1 MFKTRVNMPCK
12 QVVENAPM
20 HDTARRLYEA
30 ALVLSKGS
38 ATKPGDVAAF
48 FGVSQQRLKNWES
61 RGISQQG
68 MVTVC
73 EQHPA
78 IQLPWL
84 SLGDGSPPKLG
95 SGALAPTSTPAPP
108 DHAQAVDIDTGLT
121 PEALVGAL
129 ADRLNAFEDL
139 AQREVVAEKLR
150 ALAFYP
156 DSAKARADVAQ
167 ALSRTSMAAP
177 AVAGTA
183 ERVLKAKLKT
193 ETKEFTRQG
202 STTHDRD
209 ND

>member
-1 MFKTRVNMPCK
+1 MIYQSYMIH
-12 QVVENAPM
+12 NAKLHADAHYHCYM
-20 HDTARRLYEA
+20 NDLERLQ
-30 ALVLSKGS
+30 ALIDQNYAGNQ
-38 ATKPGDVAAF
+38 AAF
-48 FGVSQQRLKNWES
+48 ARAIGRQPAQVNQYLKGRRQLGIEAKLHIEQALQLHGWF
-61 RGISQQG
+61 GISSADPP
-68 MVTVC
+68 T
-73 EQHPA
+73 QHP
-78 IQLPWL
+78 
-84 SLGDGSPPKLG
+84 PP
-95 SGALAPTSTPAPP
+95 SASAPP

-177 AVAGTA
+177 AAAGTA